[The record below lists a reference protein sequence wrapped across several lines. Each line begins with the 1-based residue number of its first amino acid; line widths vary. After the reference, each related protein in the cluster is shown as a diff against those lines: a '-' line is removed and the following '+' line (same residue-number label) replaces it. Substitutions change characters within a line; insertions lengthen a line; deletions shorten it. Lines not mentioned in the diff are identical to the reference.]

1 MSFPSVLEV
10 VWHEREL
17 LSDMVELAYTS
28 PVAEPVAASRTS
40 VCCSA
45 PDFQTNVNSN
55 MLSVEN
61 VRKHGETALH
71 ILNIIKLNILSPEL
85 L

>member
-1 MSFPSVLEV
+1 VSFPSVLEV

-40 VCCSA
+40 CLLLRTWFSNKRK
-45 PDFQTNVNSN
+45 FQYA
-55 MLSVEN
+55 ECG
-61 VRKHGETALH
+61 KC
-71 ILNIIKLNILSPEL
+71 
-85 L
+85 